1 MICKMTSMHCAKNKA
16 LSTVQIKQHIN
27 HLLYIML
34 LKVRS
39 VDMKMWDC
47 NKSSFMEN
55 SELILQN
62 NKISRKGE
70 KLPTHCSSQFWHRKK
85 YYWTYFSPL
94 SCQMPFK
101 DLPELF
107 FIPFSLRKGRS
118 RKIPINVK
126 NKICFPN
133 AYFKNEKEISA
144 I

>member
-1 MICKMTSMHCAKNKA
+1 
-16 LSTVQIKQHIN
+16 
-27 HLLYIML
+27 
-34 LKVRS
+34 
-39 VDMKMWDC
+39 
-47 NKSSFMEN
+47 MEN
-55 SELILQN
+55 SELTLQN

-70 KLPTHCSSQFWHRKK
+70 KPPHTVLHNSDKEKK

-107 FIPFSLRKGRS
+107 FVLFSLKKGRS
-118 RKIPINVK
+118 RKNPINVK

-133 AYFKNEKEISA
+133 AYFKNENEISA